1 MKKWIASVTY
11 EQITDTKEEHATA
24 SAYMLHCK
32 PGSAKIL
39 PYNTAH
45 KWGGLFQVLHV
56 LNKGIN
62 TDISMGKNVK
72 ELPRKP

>member
-39 PYNTAH
+39 PA
-45 KWGGLFQVLHV
+45 KL
-56 LNKGIN
+56 
-62 TDISMGKNVK
+62 
-72 ELPRKP
+72 